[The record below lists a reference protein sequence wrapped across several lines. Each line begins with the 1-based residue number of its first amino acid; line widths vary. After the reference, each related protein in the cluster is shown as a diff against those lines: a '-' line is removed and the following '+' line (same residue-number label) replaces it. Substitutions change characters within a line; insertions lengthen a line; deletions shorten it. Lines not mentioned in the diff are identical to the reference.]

1 MKELLWRLKWV
12 KIVGWRGAF
21 DRKFLRFGGER

>member
-1 MKELLWRLKWV
+1 MFREFFIRLKWV

-21 DRKFLRFGGER
+21 DRNFIKVR